1 MKNIAI
7 LGATGSIG
15 MSTLDVMSLHPEK
28 YNVFALSAN
37 SNWKKME
44 QLCIKH
50 MPKFAVMANEEAAQS
65 LRKVAPDQVTV
76 LQGESALNDIAS
88 HQNTD
93 FVMAAIV
100 GSAGLSST
108 FAAVTSGK
116 RVMLAN
122 KESLVLGGNLL
133 TNAAKKYG
141 AELIPVD
148 SEHSAIFQ
156 CLQGGKQGLNKIQL
170 TASGGPFLKL
180 SPTDLCNVTPIQ
192 ACKHPKWKMGRKIS
206 VDSATMMNKG
216 LEVIEAHFLFELL
229 PSKIEVVIHPQS
241 IVHSFVYFDDG
252 SVLSQ
257 LGLPDM
263 RSAIS
268 YALSHP
274 NRQNSGVG
282 DLDLTKQKPLEF
294 LSPDLDKFKCLGLA
308 YDALEQGESVPGTLN
323 AANEVAVEAFLNK
336 KIGFLDISETIE
348 KVLAIA
354 PISKLD
360 TLASVVENDHL
371 SRQIARS
378 VIEPNLS

>member
-15 MSTLDVMSLHPEK
+15 ISTLDVMSRHPEK
-28 YNVFALSAN
+28 YNIFALSAN
-37 SNWKKME
+37 NSWQKME

-50 MPKFAVMANEEAAQS
+50 IPKFAVMANEEAAER
-65 LRKVAPDQVTV
+65 LRKVAPDGVMV

-108 FAAVTSGK
+108 FAAANSGK
-116 RVMLAN
+116 RVLLAN

-133 TNAAKKYG
+133 INAAKASG

-156 CLQGGKQGLNKIQL
+156 CLQAGKEGLNKIQL
-170 TASGGPFLKL
+170 TASGGPFLKMPFAEL
-180 SPTDLCNVTPIQ
+180 YNVTPKQ
-192 ACKHPKWKMGRKIS
+192 ACNHPKWKMGKKIS

-216 LEVIEAHFLFELL
+216 LEVIEAHFLFQL
-229 PSKIEVVIHPQS
+229 PPAKIEVVIHPQS
-241 IVHSFVYFDDG
+241 IIHSFVYFNDG

-268 YALSHP
+268 YALSYP
-274 NRQNSGVG
+274 SRQISGVE
-282 DLDLTKQKPLEF
+282 DLDLTKQSSLEF
-294 LSPDLDKFKCLGLA
+294 LSPDMDRFKCLGLA
-308 YDALEQGESVPGTLN
+308 YDALEQGKSAPGTLN

-336 KIGFLDISETIE
+336 KIGFLDISKTIE
-348 KVLAIA
+348 KTLVIT
-354 PISKLD
+354 PISSLD

-371 SRQIARS
+371 SREIAQS
-378 VIEPNLS
+378 VINTSHS

>member
-1 MKNIAI
+1 MKNVTI

-15 MSTLDVMSLHPEK
+15 INTLDVMSRHPEK

-37 SNWKKME
+37 DSWEKME
-44 QLCIKH
+44 KLCIKH
-50 MPKFAVMANEEAAQS
+50 LPKFAVMVNEEAAEN
-65 LRKVAPDQVTV
+65 LKKVAPDGVMV
-76 LQGESALNDIAS
+76 LQGEAALNDIAS

-108 FAAVTSGK
+108 FAAATSGK

-133 TNAAKKYG
+133 INTAKASG

-156 CLQGGKQGLNKIQL
+156 CLQAGKEGLNKIQL
-170 TASGGPFLKL
+170 TASGGPFLKTPATEL
-180 SPTDLCNVTPIQ
+180 YNVTPKQ
-192 ACKHPKWKMGRKIS
+192 ACNHPKWKMGQKIS

-216 LEVIEAHFLFELL
+216 LEVIEAHFLFQLS

-241 IVHSFVYFDDG
+241 IIHSFVYFNDG

-268 YALSHP
+268 YALSYP
-274 NRQNSGVG
+274 SRQISGVE
-282 DLDLTKQKPLEF
+282 DLDLTKQSSLEF
-294 LSPDLDKFKCLGLA
+294 LSPDMDRFKCLGLA
-308 YDALEQGESVPGTLN
+308 YDALEQGKSVPGTLN

-336 KIGFLDISETIE
+336 KIGFLEISKTIE
-348 KVLAIA
+348 KTLTTT
-354 PISKLD
+354 PISNLD

-371 SRQIARS
+371 SRKIAQS
-378 VIEPNLS
+378 FIKPSHS

>member
-1 MKNIAI
+1 MKNVAI

-65 LRKVAPDQVTV
+65 LIKVAPDQVTV

-133 TNAAKKYG
+133 TNAAKKSG

-282 DLDLTKQKPLEF
+282 DLDLTKQTPLEF

>member
-1 MKNIAI
+1 MKNVTI

-15 MSTLDVMSLHPEK
+15 INTLDVMSRHPEK

-37 SNWKKME
+37 DSWEKME
-44 QLCIKH
+44 KLCIKH
-50 MPKFAVMANEEAAQS
+50 LPKFAVMVNEEAAEN
-65 LRKVAPDQVTV
+65 LKKVAPDGVMV
-76 LQGESALNDIAS
+76 LQGEAALNDIAS

-108 FAAVTSGK
+108 FAAATSGK

-133 TNAAKKYG
+133 INTAKASG

-156 CLQGGKQGLNKIQL
+156 CLQAGKEGLNKIQL
-170 TASGGPFLKL
+170 TASGGPFLKTPATEL
-180 SPTDLCNVTPIQ
+180 YHVTPKQ
-192 ACKHPKWKMGRKIS
+192 ACNHPKWKMGQKIS

-216 LEVIEAHFLFELL
+216 LEVIEAHFLFQLS

-241 IVHSFVYFDDG
+241 IIHSFVYFNDG

-268 YALSHP
+268 YALSYP
-274 NRQNSGVG
+274 SRQISGVE
-282 DLDLTKQKPLEF
+282 DLDLTKQSSLEF
-294 LSPDLDKFKCLGLA
+294 LSPDMDRFKCLGLA
-308 YDALEQGESVPGTLN
+308 YDALEQGKSVPGTLN

-336 KIGFLDISETIE
+336 KIGFLDISKTIE
-348 KVLAIA
+348 KTLATT
-354 PISKLD
+354 PISNLD

-371 SRQIARS
+371 SRKIAQS
-378 VIEPNLS
+378 FIKPSHS

>member
-1 MKNIAI
+1 MKNVAI

-133 TNAAKKYG
+133 TNAAKKSG

-282 DLDLTKQKPLEF
+282 DLDLTKQTPLEF
-294 LSPDLDKFKCLGLA
+294 LSPNLDKFKCLGLA

>member
-15 MSTLDVMSLHPEK
+15 INTLDVLSRHPDK

-37 SNWKKME
+37 NNWEKM
-44 QLCIKH
+44 QKLCVKH
-50 MPKFAVMANEEAAQS
+50 MPEFAVMANADAAES
-65 LRKVAPDQVTV
+65 LRKVVPDEVTV
-76 LQGESALNDIAS
+76 LQGEGALNDIAS
-88 HQNTD
+88 HQRTD

-100 GSAGLSST
+100 GGAGLSST
-108 FAAVTSGK
+108 FAAASSGK

-133 TNAAKKYG
+133 INAAKISG

-156 CLQGGKQGLNKIQL
+156 CLQGGKEGLNKIQL
-170 TASGGPFLKL
+170 TASGGPFLKTPSAEL
-180 SPTDLCNVTPIQ
+180 YNVTPKQ
-192 ACKHPKWKMGRKIS
+192 ACNHPKWKMGRKIS
-206 VDSATMMNKG
+206 VDSATLMNKG
-216 LEVIEAHFLFELL
+216 LEVIEAHFLFQLL

-268 YALSHP
+268 YALSFP
-274 NRQNSGVG
+274 SRQTSGVE
-282 DLDLTKQKPLEF
+282 DLDLTKQAPLEF
-294 LSPDLDKFKCLGLA
+294 LSPDMDRFKCLGLA
-308 YDALEQGESVPGTLN
+308 YEALEKGGSAPGTLN
-323 AANEVAVEAFLNK
+323 AANEIAVEAFLNK
-336 KIGFLDISETIE
+336 KIGFLDIGKTIE
-348 KVLAIA
+348 KTLAIT
-354 PISKLD
+354 PTSSLD
-360 TLASVVENDHL
+360 TLVSVVENDLL
-371 SRQIARS
+371 SRQIAQS
-378 VIEPNLS
+378 VIEPSLL